1 MPRLAGAGES
11 GQGLRLATPGG
22 RLARVNEPAAQ
33 DQEQPPEPQGPS
45 IVVVPIDGT
54 DQGAC
59 PDCGGLERTV
69 WGHISRDGKA
79 LAVYYAR
86 WTIGH
91 PERGAQLMVSL
102 GGWSEGENEAGR
114 KAFGV
119 RCLVEERRPTFRLVD
134 ADEVAWAAL
143 PFLGDRLARAE
154 ALADPRVQEAFQTLE
169 RVVFDD
175 PRVRRFLAHG
185 GRDPKGAAALL
196 QLAASRLDKGD
207 DAGAEL
213 EAGRALGLDPQAA
226 APLFYRGWARGRGGD
241 KAGAAADLEAYL
253 QREPGGA
260 HAARARKML
269 AAWSKG

>member
-1 MPRLAGAGES
+1 MDARRRSFQADRGER
-11 GQGLRLATPGG
+11 GLRG
-22 RLARVNEPAAQ
+22 REGRGTLARVSE
-33 DQEQPPEPQGPS
+33 PEPSPSPESGPA

-102 GGWSEGENEAGR
+102 GGWSEGESEEGR
-114 KAFGV
+114 RAFGV
-119 RCLVEERRPTFRLVD
+119 RCLVEARRPTFRLVD

-143 PFLGDRLARAE
+143 PFLGERLTRAA
-154 ALADPRVQEAFQTLE
+154 ALEQPRVQEAFQTLE

-175 PRVRRFLAHG
+175 PRVRRFLASG
-185 GRDPKGAAALL
+185 GRDPKGSAALL
-196 QLAASRLDKGD
+196 ALAQSRLEKGD

-226 APLFYRGWARGRGGD
+226 APLFFRGWARGRGGD
-241 KAGAAADLEAYL
+241 QAAGAADLAEYL
-253 QREPGGA
+253 RREPGGP
-260 HAARARKML
+260 HAGRAKKML
-269 AAWSKG
+269 AAWSK